1 LCTRPRFPSLPL
13 RHSMTTTGETALR
26 TILLS
31 TLAVIAASALAP
43 ASAGPMPR
51 NPALSADD
59 GLTLVRDG
67 CGRGFRFSN
76 YRQACVPIEGYYGGG
91 GYVDPGAAAAA
102 AIAAGV
108 AGAVIGGSRGGGYRS
123 GNRGGGPRV
132 GGGGGGP
139 RVGGPGGGGGNRS
152 PGFAD
157 PPQNW
162 KKPGTGIR

>member
-1 LCTRPRFPSLPL
+1 
-13 RHSMTTTGETALR
+13 MR
-26 TILLS
+26 TILFS
-31 TLAVIAASALAP
+31 GLAVIAASALAP
-43 ASAGPMPR
+43 ASAGPMPL
-51 NPALSADD
+51 NPAVSADS

-76 YRQACVPIEGYYGGG
+76 YRQACVPIEGYGYGGG

-102 AIAAGV
+102 AVAAGV
-108 AGAVIGGSRGGGYRS
+108 AGAIIGGGGGGGGYRG
-123 GNRGGGPRV
+123 GNYRGGGGGGQRV

-139 RVGGPGGGGGNRS
+139 RVGGPGGGNRS
-152 PGFAD
+152 QGFAG

>member
-1 LCTRPRFPSLPL
+1 
-13 RHSMTTTGETALR
+13 LR

-31 TLAVIAASALAP
+31 TLAVIATSALAP
-43 ASAGPMPR
+43 AGAGPMPL
-51 NPALSADD
+51 NPAVSADS

-76 YRQACVPIEGYYGGG
+76 YRQACVPIEGYGYGGGG

-102 AIAAGV
+102 AVAAGV
-108 AGAVIGGSRGGGYRS
+108 AGAIIGGGGGGGGYRGGYGG
-123 GNRGGGPRV
+123 GNYRGGGGGGQRV

-139 RVGGPGGGGGNRS
+139 RVGGPGGGNRS
-152 PGFAD
+152 QGFAG

>member
-1 LCTRPRFPSLPL
+1 
-13 RHSMTTTGETALR
+13 LR
-26 TILLS
+26 TILFS
-31 TLAVIAASALAP
+31 GLAVIAASALAP
-43 ASAGPMPR
+43 ASAGPMPL
-51 NPALSADD
+51 NPAISADD
-59 GLTLVRDG
+59 GALTLVRDG

-76 YRQACVPIEGYYGGG
+76 YRQACVPIEGYGYGGG

-108 AGAVIGGSRGGGYRS
+108 AGAIIGGGGGGGGYRGGHRG
-123 GNRGGGPRV
+123 GNYRGGGGGGQRI

-139 RVGGPGGGGGNRS
+139 RVGGPGGGNRS
-152 PGFAD
+152 QGFAG

>member
-1 LCTRPRFPSLPL
+1 
-13 RHSMTTTGETALR
+13 MR
-26 TILLS
+26 TILFS
-31 TLAVIAASALAP
+31 GLAVIAASALTP
-43 ASAGPMPR
+43 ASAGPMPL
-51 NPALSADD
+51 NPAISADS

-76 YRQACVPIEGYYGGG
+76 YRQACVPIEGYGGGGYGAYGGG

-102 AIAAGV
+102 AVAAGV
-108 AGAVIGGSRGGGYRS
+108 AGAIIGGSGGRGGGYRGGYGG
-123 GNRGGGPRV
+123 GNYRGGGGGGGQRM

-139 RVGGPGGGGGNRS
+139 RVGAGGGGNRS
-152 PGFAD
+152 QGFAG

>member
-1 LCTRPRFPSLPL
+1 
-13 RHSMTTTGETALR
+13 MR

-31 TLAVIAASALAP
+31 TFAVIATSALAP
-43 ASAGPMPR
+43 ASAGPMPL
-51 NPALSADD
+51 NPAVSADS

-67 CGRGFRFSN
+67 CGRGFRFS
-76 YRQACVPIEGYYGGG
+76 YRRQACVPIDGYGGG

-108 AGAVIGGSRGGGYRS
+108 AGAIIGGNRGGGYRGGHGG
-123 GNRGGGPRV
+123 GNYRGGGGGGQRI

-139 RVGGPGGGGGNRS
+139 RVGGPGGGNRS
-152 PGFAD
+152 QGFAG

>member
-1 LCTRPRFPSLPL
+1 
-13 RHSMTTTGETALR
+13 MR

-31 TLAVIAASALAP
+31 GLAVIAASALAP
-43 ASAGPMPR
+43 ASAGPMPL
-51 NPALSADD
+51 NPAISADG
-59 GLTLVRDG
+59 GLPLVRDG
-67 CGRGFRFSN
+67 CGRGYRFSN
-76 YRQACVPIEGYYGGG
+76 RRQACVPIDDYGGG

-108 AGAVIGGSRGGGYRS
+108 AGAIIGGSRGGGHR
-123 GNRGGGPRV
+123 GVHHRGGGPRV

-139 RVGGPGGGGGNRS
+139 RVGGPGGGNRS
-152 PGFAD
+152 QGFAG

>member
-1 LCTRPRFPSLPL
+1 
-13 RHSMTTTGETALR
+13 MR
-26 TILLS
+26 TILFS
-31 TLAVIAASALAP
+31 GLAVIAASALAP
-43 ASAGPMPR
+43 ASAGPMPL
-51 NPALSADD
+51 NPAVSADS

-76 YRQACVPIEGYYGGG
+76 YRQACVPIEGYGYGGG

-102 AIAAGV
+102 AVAAGV
-108 AGAVIGGSRGGGYRS
+108 AGAIIGGGGGGGGYR
-123 GNRGGGPRV
+123 GGHRGGGGQRI

-139 RVGGPGGGGGNRS
+139 RVGGPGGGNRS
-152 PGFAD
+152 QGFAG